1 MEERLQKLIAH
12 AGVASR
18 RAAEELIINGRVTV
32 NGERATLGM
41 KANPDEDHIKVNG
54 KLINIKIEQ
63 HENVYILL
71 NKPKGVLTSVLD
83 PNGRKL
89 VVDFV
94 PKKFGKLHPV
104 GRLDY
109 QSEGLILMTNDGAFT
124 QKVNGSKTIAK
135 LYEIKVKGLPPEP
148 AVNKLRRGVE
158 LDDGFKTSP
167 CEIKTLQP
175 TKTNAWFEVTLY
187 EGHNQQIRK
196 MFDAIGHSVV
206 KLRRIAIGNL
216 RDDLMPIGAFRVLDD
231 KEVKAFLTGRMKAT
245 STKAGSTKSTEEAE
259 KLAKHTRSLKPK
271 KVKYKKVV
279 S

>member
-1 MEERLQKLIAH
+1 MQERLQKLIAH

-18 RAAEELIINGRVTV
+18 RAAEELISNGRVTV
-32 NGERATLGM
+32 NGERATIGM
-41 KANPDEDHIKVNG
+41 KADPETDHIKVNG
-54 KLINIKIEQ
+54 KLINIKLEK
-63 HENVYILL
+63 HENIYILL

-89 VVDFV
+89 VVDLV

-124 QKVNGSKTIAK
+124 QKVNASKTIPK

-175 TKTNAWFEVTLY
+175 TKTNAWFEVTLF

-216 RDDLMPIGAFRVLDD
+216 RDDLMPIGSFRVLDD
-231 KEVKAFLTGRMKAT
+231 KEVKAFLQGKLKVTA
-245 STKAGSTKSTEEAE
+245 KSKDETD

-271 KVKYKKVV
+271 KIKFTSKRA
-279 S
+279 

>member
-18 RAAEELIINGRVTV
+18 RAAEELIANGRVTV

-54 KLINIKIEQ
+54 KLINIKLEQ

-124 QKVNGSKTIAK
+124 QKVNASKTIAK

-167 CEIKTLQP
+167 CDIKTLQP
-175 TKTNAWFEVTLY
+175 TKTNAWFEVTLF

-216 RDDLMPIGAFRVLDD
+216 RDDLMPIGSFRVLDE
-231 KEVKAFLTGRMKAT
+231 KEVKAFLTGKLKVTAK
-245 STKAGSTKSTEEAE
+245 TKEEAD

-271 KVKYKKVV
+271 KVKFTAKKA
-279 S
+279 

>member
-54 KLINIKIEQ
+54 KLINIKIEK

-89 VVDFV
+89 VVDLV

-124 QKVNGSKTIAK
+124 QKVNASKTIAK

-167 CEIKTLQP
+167 CDIKTLQP
-175 TKTNAWFEVTLY
+175 TKTNAWFEVTLF

-216 RDDLMPIGAFRVLDD
+216 RDDLMPIGSFRVLDE
-231 KEVKAFLTGRMKAT
+231 KEVKAFLTGKL
-245 STKAGSTKSTEEAE
+245 KSTTKTKEETD

-271 KVKYKKVV
+271 KIKYTAKKA

>member
-18 RAAEELIINGRVTV
+18 RAAEELIANGRVTV

-54 KLINIKIEQ
+54 KLINIRIEQ

-124 QKVNGSKTIAK
+124 QKVNASKTIAK

-167 CEIKTLQP
+167 CDIKTLQP
-175 TKTNAWFEVTLY
+175 TKTNAWFEVTLF

-216 RDDLMPIGAFRVLDD
+216 RDDLMPIGSFRVLDE
-231 KEVKAFLTGRMKAT
+231 KEVKAFLTGKLKS
-245 STKAGSTKSTEEAE
+245 STKTKEEAD

-271 KVKYKKVV
+271 KAKFKRPDEVK
-279 S
+279 